1 VKINTSVREIH
12 AMIDPVTQ
20 LVEVLVPITDQVDQ
34 LVLGSRVL
42 GRIQLASHNTLA
54 VPRSAVLTD
63 DAGRSSVF
71 VVNNGVARRVPVT
84 SGVEAGDLVAVAGAL
99 NAGDTVVTSGNYELV
114 DGMAVR
120 EQP

>member
-1 VKINTSVREIH
+1 
-12 AMIDPVTQ
+12 
-20 LVEVLVPITDQVDQ
+20 
-34 LVLGSRVL
+34 
-42 GRIQLASHNTLA
+42 
-54 VPRSAVLTD
+54 
-63 DAGRSSVF
+63 
-71 VVNNGVARRVPVT
+71 VPVQ